1 MKTFLSV
8 KAAAALYELPVS
20 MIYRLVETG
29 ALPTVRESAR
39 ARIRILPSDMDR
51 WIATHRTPDREETHA
66 ERTPPRVTADTL
78 PGADRYVS

>member
-1 MKTFLSV
+1 MKTLLTV
-8 KAAAALYELPVS
+8 KATAALYELPVS

-51 WIATHRTPDREETHA
+51 WIATHHTAPREDSA